1 MRLAVVGLVVGLAV
15 AAIFARLLVS
25 LLFGVSA
32 IDPWTFIGVT
42 FVLLAVANRF
52 VPQGFPL
59 KRLSSPAQTFLVM
72 NAAALAAVAVFFIPA
87 TRLWKPTRVASR

>member
-1 MRLAVVGLVVGLAV
+1 MSIALPASRFRTLLLAFELA
-15 AAIFARLLVS
+15 
-25 LLFGVSA
+25 
-32 IDPWTFIGVT
+32 

-52 VPQGFPL
+52 VPKGFPL

-72 NAAALAAVAVFFIPA
+72 NAAALMAAAVFFVPA